1 MAPSENP
8 LGNPIPAFTEH
19 AISVSLPTWADNVG
33 YEKGEARVVDAMQS
47 GYPRFFINLDIR
59 KLSALLE
66 QKFGTPSESSLLFP
80 SRKSA
85 EACRAFLAARDVL
98 ARVVQHCISDRLCIF
113 LVLFPQD
120 KFSIAKQFW
129 QHTGLGIS
137 SRLATRCLAALASAS
152 SPTSSSSSNHPH
164 LKPASHRHYASSK
177 PAREPSGGAAEE
189 PLGTDQSVY
198 VEQRYGRNLDVAA
211 AELAKGAMR
220 RRIAGVLVRD
230 ESAASGEVEVEVA
243 QSVRGVAV
251 TEHDVFLFP
260 TGMSAIWFAHQLA
273 LDVRG
278 AKKSVCFG
286 FPYTDT
292 LKVLEKWGPGCYF
305 LGHGLDSSIDELE
318 AILEAD
324 QAQNPHEPPILALFT
339 EFPSNPLLRSA
350 DLSRLRTLADKYDFL
365 IVIDDSI
372 GNFINVETLPF
383 ADIVATSLTKLF
395 SGDSNVMGGSLVLNP
410 ARKHYVALKERL
422 ITRYEDVY
430 YDEDAIFMERNSR
443 NFSQRAAKID
453 ANAERVCDLL
463 HAASA
468 TQQNPSSPITEV
480 FYPKWQ
486 TAAHYAARRRRLPGG
501 GGFGGLF
508 SLAFASPR
516 AAEAFF
522 DALACAKGP
531 SLGTNFTLA
540 CPYTILAHYGELD
553 WAARFGVPSSL
564 VRVSVGLEDPGWLH
578 DVFASAVRAA
588 EEAHR
593 ANADSTD
600 AGGA

>member
-19 AISVSLPTWADNVG
+19 AISVSLPTWGDNVG
-33 YEKGEARVVDAMQS
+33 YEEGEARVIDAMQT

-59 KLSALLE
+59 KLSTLLE
-66 QKFGTPSESSLLFP
+66 QKFGTPSENSLLFP
-80 SRKSA
+80 ARKSA

-113 LVLFPQD
+113 LVLFPRDQ
-120 KFSIAKQFW
+120 FSTAKQFW

-137 SRLATRCLAALASAS
+137 SRLATRCLSALASAS
-152 SPTSSSSSNHPH
+152 SPTSPTPPR
-164 LKPASHRHYASSK
+164 LKPSAHRHYASSK
-177 PAREPSGGAAEE
+177 PAREPSAE

-198 VEQRYGRNLDVAA
+198 LEQRYGRNLDVGA
-211 AELAKGAMR
+211 AEVAKAAMR

-230 ESAASGEVEVEVA
+230 GGEAEVEVA

-260 TGMSAIWFAHQLA
+260 TGMSAIWSAHQLA

-292 LKVLEKWGPGCYF
+292 LK
-305 LGHGLDSSIDELE
+305 
-318 AILEAD
+318 
-324 QAQNPHEPPILALFT
+324 
-339 EFPSNPLLRSA
+339 FPSNPLLRSA

-383 ADIVATSLTKLF
+383 ADMVATSLTKLF

-410 ARKHYVALKERL
+410 AHKHYAALKERL
-422 ITRYEDVY
+422 LTRYEDVY
-430 YDEDAIFMERNSR
+430 FDEDAIFMERNSR

-463 HAASA
+463 HTAS
-468 TQQNPSSPITEV
+468 QQGPSSPITEV

-486 TAAHYAARRRRLPGG
+486 TATHYAARRLPG

-593 ANADSTD
+593 ADANA
-600 AGGA
+600 GA

>member
-19 AISVSLPTWADNVG
+19 AISVSLPTWGDNVG
-33 YEKGEARVVDAMQS
+33 YEEGEARVIDAMQS

-59 KLSALLE
+59 KLSTLLE

-113 LVLFPQD
+113 LVLFPRDQV
-120 KFSIAKQFW
+120 STAKQFW

-137 SRLATRCLAALASAS
+137 SRLATRCLSALASAS
-152 SPTSSSSSNHPH
+152 SPTSSTPPH
-164 LKPASHRHYASSK
+164 LKPSAHRHYASSK
-177 PAREPSGGAAEE
+177 PAREPPAE

-198 VEQRYGRNLDVAA
+198 LEQRYGRNLDVAA
-211 AELAKGAMR
+211 AELAKAAMR

-230 ESAASGEVEVEVA
+230 GGEVEIEVA

-260 TGMSAIWFAHQLA
+260 TGMSAIWSAHQLA

-318 AILEAD
+318 GILEAE
-324 QAQNPHEPPILALFT
+324 QTKNPHEPPIIALFT

-350 DLSRLRTLADKYDFL
+350 DLSRLRSIADKYDFL
-365 IVIDDSI
+365 IVVDDSI

-383 ADIVATSLTKLF
+383 ADMVATSLTKLF

-410 ARKHYVALKERL
+410 ARKHYTALKERL
-422 ITRYEDVY
+422 LTRYEDVY
-430 YDEDAIFMERNSR
+430 FDEDAIFMERNSR

-463 HAASA
+463 HSAS
-468 TQQNPSSPITEV
+468 QQGPSSPITEV

-486 TAAHYAARRRRLPGG
+486 TAAHYAARRLPG

-553 WAARFGVPSSL
+553 WAARYGVPSSL
-564 VRVSVGLEDPGWLH
+564 VRISVGLEDPGWLH

-593 ANADSTD
+593 ADANA
-600 AGGA
+600 GA

>member
-19 AISVSLPTWADNVG
+19 AISVSLPTWGDNVG
-33 YEKGEARVVDAMQS
+33 YEEGEARVINAMQT

-59 KLSALLE
+59 KLSTLLE

-113 LVLFPQD
+113 LVLFPRDQ
-120 KFSIAKQFW
+120 FSTAKQFW

-137 SRLATRCLAALASAS
+137 SRLATRCLSALASTS
-152 SPTSSSSSNHPH
+152 SPTSSTPPH
-164 LKPASHRHYASSK
+164 LKLGAHRHYASSK
-177 PAREPSGGAAEE
+177 PAREPPAE

-198 VEQRYGRNLDVAA
+198 LEQRYGRNLDVAA
-211 AELAKGAMR
+211 AELAKAAMR

-230 ESAASGEVEVEVA
+230 GGEAEVEVA

-260 TGMSAIWFAHQLA
+260 TGMSAIWSAHELA
-273 LDVRG
+273 LDVWG

-318 AILEAD
+318 GILEAE
-324 QAQNPHEPPILALFT
+324 QAMNPHEPPILALFT

-383 ADIVATSLTKLF
+383 ADIVATSLSKLF

-410 ARKHYVALKERL
+410 ARKHYAALKERL
-422 ITRYEDVY
+422 TTRYEDVY
-430 YDEDAIFMERNSR
+430 FDEDAIFMERNSR

-463 HAASA
+463 HAAS
-468 TQQNPSSPITEV
+468 QEPSSPITEV

-486 TAAHYAARRRRLPGG
+486 TAAHYAARRLPG

-553 WAARFGVPSSL
+553 WAARYGVPSSL

-593 ANADSTD
+593 ADANA
-600 AGGA
+600 GA

>member
-1 MAPSENP
+1 MAAQYSRSKTP

-19 AISVSLPTWADNVG
+19 AISVSLPTWGDNVG
-33 YEKGEARVVDAMQS
+33 YEEGEARVIDAMQT

-59 KLSALLE
+59 KLSTLLE
-66 QKFGTPSESSLLFP
+66 QKFGTPSENSLLFP

-98 ARVVQHCISDRLCIF
+98 ARV
-113 LVLFPQD
+113 
-120 KFSIAKQFW
+120 QFW

-137 SRLATRCLAALASAS
+137 SRLATRCLSALASAS
-152 SPTSSSSSNHPH
+152 SPTSPTPPR
-164 LKPASHRHYASSK
+164 LKPSAHRHYASSK
-177 PAREPSGGAAEE
+177 PAREPSAE

-198 VEQRYGRNLDVAA
+198 LEQRYGRNLDVGA
-211 AELAKGAMR
+211 AEVAKAAMR

-230 ESAASGEVEVEVA
+230 GGEAEVEVA

-260 TGMSAIWFAHQLA
+260 TGMSAIWSAHQLA

-278 AKKSVCFG
+278 AKKSVCLG
-286 FPYTDT
+286 PFPYTDT

-318 AILEAD
+318 GILEVE
-324 QAQNPHEPPILALFT
+324 QARTRTNRQSSRFFT
-339 EFPSNPLLRSA
+339 EFP
-350 DLSRLRTLADKYDFL
+350 
-365 IVIDDSI
+365 I

-383 ADIVATSLTKLF
+383 ADMVATSLTKLF

-410 ARKHYVALKERL
+410 ARKHYAALKERL
-422 ITRYEDVY
+422 LTRYEDVY
-430 YDEDAIFMERNSR
+430 FDEDAIFMERNSR

-463 HAASA
+463 HATS
-468 TQQNPSSPITEV
+468 QQGPSSPITEV

-486 TAAHYAARRRRLPGG
+486 TATHYARAPLTGRRLRRAHR
-501 GGFGGLF
+501 
-508 SLAFASPR
+508 SL
-516 AAEAFF
+516 
-522 DALACAKGP
+522 
-531 SLGTNFTLA
+531 
-540 CPYTILAHYGELD
+540 
-553 WAARFGVPSSL
+553 
-564 VRVSVGLEDPGWLH
+564 RVSVGLEDPGWLH

-593 ANADSTD
+593 ADANA
-600 AGGA
+600 GA

>member
-8 LGNPIPAFTEH
+8 LGNSIPAFTEH
-19 AISVSLPTWADNVG
+19 AISVSLPTWRDNVG
-33 YEKGEARVVDAMQS
+33 YEEGEARVIDAMQT

-98 ARVVQHCISDRLCIF
+98 ARVVQHCISDRLCVF
-113 LVLFPQD
+113 HVLFPRDQ
-120 KFSIAKQFW
+120 FSTAKQFW

-137 SRLATRCLAALASAS
+137 SRLATRCLSALASAS
-152 SPTSSSSSNHPH
+152 SPTSSTPPH
-164 LKPASHRHYASSK
+164 FKPGAHRHYASK
-177 PAREPSGGAAEE
+177 PAREPSGGTTE

-198 VEQRYGRNLDVAA
+198 LEQRYGRNLDVAA

-230 ESAASGEVEVEVA
+230 ESAAGGEAEVEVA

-260 TGMSAIWFAHQLA
+260 TGMSAIWSAHQLA

-318 AILEAD
+318 EILEAE
-324 QAQNPHEPPILALFT
+324 QAKNPHEPPILALFT

-350 DLSRLRTLADKYDFL
+350 DLSRLRALADKYDFL

-383 ADIVATSLTKLF
+383 ADMVATSLSKLF

-410 ARKHYVALKERL
+410 ARKHYAALKERL
-422 ITRYEDVY
+422 ITRYEDIY
-430 YDEDAIFMERNSR
+430 FDEDAIFMERNSR

-463 HAASA
+463 YASS
-468 TQQNPSSPITEV
+468 QEPSSPITEV

-486 TAAHYAARRRRLPGG
+486 TAAHYAARRLPG

-508 SLAFASPR
+508 SLTFASPR

-522 DALACAKGP
+522 DALACDKGP

-553 WAARFGVPSSL
+553 WAARYDVPSSL
-564 VRVSVGLEDPGWLH
+564 VRVSVGLEDPEWLH

-593 ANADSTD
+593 ADANA
-600 AGGA
+600 GA

>member
-1 MAPSENP
+1 MAPSGNP
-8 LGNPIPAFTEH
+8 LGNTIPAFTEH
-19 AISVSLPTWADNVG
+19 AISVSLPTWRDNVG
-33 YEKGEARVVDAMQS
+33 YEEGEARVIDAMQT
-47 GYPRFFINLDIR
+47 GYPRFFIHLNIR
-59 KLSALLE
+59 KLSDLLE
-66 QKFGTPSESSLLFP
+66 QKFGAPSESSLLFP

-98 ARVVQHCISDRLCIF
+98 ARVVQHCISDRICVF
-113 LVLFPQD
+113 LVLFPKD
-120 KFSIAKQFW
+120 KFSTAKQFW

-152 SPTSSSSSNHPH
+152 SPPASSTPPYF
-164 LKPASHRHYASSK
+164 KPAAHRHYASSK
-177 PAREPSGGAAEE
+177 PAREPSSGSAGELVG
-189 PLGTDQSVY
+189 PDQSVY
-198 VEQRYGRNLDVAA
+198 LEQRYGRNLDVAA
-211 AELAKGAMR
+211 AELAKGALR

-230 ESAASGEVEVEVA
+230 EGAAGGEEVEVA

-260 TGMSAIWFAHQLA
+260 TGMSAIWSAHQLA

-305 LGHGLDSSIDELE
+305 LGHGLDSSVDELE
-318 AILEAD
+318 AILEAE
-324 QAQNPHEPPILALFT
+324 QARNPHEPPILALFT

-350 DLSRLRTLADKYDFL
+350 DLSRLRALADKYDFL

-372 GNFINVETLPF
+372 GNFINVEVLPL
-383 ADIVATSLTKLF
+383 ADIVATSLSKLF

-410 ARKHYVALKERL
+410 ARRHYASLKERL
-422 ITRYEDVY
+422 ATRYEDVY
-430 YDEDAIFMERNSR
+430 FDEDAIFMERNSR

-463 HAASA
+463 HAAAAAAQSS
-468 TQQNPSSPITEV
+468 PSSPITEV

-486 TAAHYAARRRRLPGG
+486 TAAHYAARCRRLPPGG
-501 GGFGGLF
+501 GGSGGFGGLF
-508 SLAFASPR
+508 SLAFASQR

-522 DALACAKGP
+522 DALACEKGP
-531 SLGTNFTLA
+531 SLGSNFTLA

-553 WAARFGVPSSL
+553 WAARYGVPGSL

-588 EEAHR
+588 EEAHC
-593 ANADSTD
+593 
-600 AGGA
+600 AGA